1 MESFESS
8 DFVPFRAGIE
18 AKAPFV
24 LVSHNVVSCMDPDAP
39 ASLSPAVHEILR
51 EELGFT
57 GLILTDDLVMDAVT
71 DFTGGKSAAVQA
83 FLAGNDLLLSS
94 DCRNDYQA
102 LYDAVESGEVRHGHA
117 ERGRCACAG
126 GKICI
131 GDCVKLF
138 SLKEVSKWIWQT

>member
-71 DFTGGKSAAVQA
+71 DFTAARA
-83 FLAGNDLLLSS
+83 RPCRLSWPETICCSPPTAGTITRRSMTPW
-94 DCRNDYQA
+94 
-102 LYDAVESGEVRHGHA
+102 ESGEVPMPR
-117 ERGRCACAG
+117 
-126 GKICI
+126 
-131 GDCVKLF
+131 
-138 SLKEVSKWIWQT
+138 